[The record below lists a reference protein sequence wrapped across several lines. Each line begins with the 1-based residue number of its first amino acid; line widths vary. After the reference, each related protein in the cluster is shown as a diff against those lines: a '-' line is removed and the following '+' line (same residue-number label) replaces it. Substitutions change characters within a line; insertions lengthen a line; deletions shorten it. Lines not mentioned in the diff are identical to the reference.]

1 MRRDQLLKTYGL
13 VGSSGTGKS
22 YRAVGLASERG
33 IPCIIDDGLLIM
45 GNKILAGTS
54 AKREATKL
62 SAIRRA
68 LFMEPVHAARVM
80 DAMRIVSPSSIL
92 ILGTSVQMIE
102 RIAQRLQLPPPEEFI
117 RIEDIASLREIRM
130 AQRHRKE
137 EGKHI
142 IPVPTFEVRKDFSGY
157 FIDPLRIFRIR
168 GKGRQVETLEKTVVR
183 PTYSYLGRYY
193 ISDLA
198 IESVVLYSAQS
209 IEGVHRA
216 QRCEI
221 ISRVDGIS
229 IHIDVAVYYGSII
242 NKILEQI
249 QQRVQQDISYI
260 TGLNPLDINVAA
272 KRLVVRKEASKA
284 TKGSTELTESK

>member
-1 MRRDQLLKTYGL
+1 MKTYGL

-22 YRAVGLASERG
+22 YRAVGLANERG

-45 GNKILAGTS
+45 GAKILAGTS
-54 AKREATKL
+54 AKREATRL

-68 LFMEPVHAARVM
+68 LFMEPVHAAQVM
-80 DAMRIVSPSSIL
+80 DAIRVVGPSSIL

-102 RIAQRLQLPPPEEFI
+102 RIAQRLQLPSAEEFI
-117 RIEDIASLREIRM
+117 RIEDIASEREIHL
-130 AQRHRKE
+130 AQKHRRE

-157 FIDPLRIFRIR
+157 FIDPLRIFRVR

-193 ISDLA
+193 ISDSA
-198 IESVVLYSAQS
+198 IESIVLYCTQS
-209 IEGVHRA
+209 IEGVHKA
-216 QRCEI
+216 LRCEI

-229 IHIDVAVYYGSII
+229 IHVDVSVYYGCKI
-242 NKILEQI
+242 NKVLEQI
-249 QQRVQQDISYI
+249 QQKVQQDISYV
-260 TGLNPLDINVAA
+260 TGLNPLDINAA
-272 KRLVVRKEASKA
+272 ARRLVLQKETAKDLPEEVSK
-284 TKGSTELTESK
+284 